1 MKKPL
6 FSLGNKLLVLVLFTY
21 GLWLLSMFLTPS
33 IDEILSPDTLIF
45 TKNLSLFYWFS
56 FVMLLIVIVFRLA
69 LFSEEKPMLD
79 FLIITCFV
87 LIIYG
92 TTSVV
97 YHLPIY
103 VDTYIHTSAS
113 LKILLRGHTPPPLSV
128 MAASNDPGA
137 YLLYSIFMLI
147 TSIDSIYFMKFYP
160 FVFSFIMLSLLY
172 MVSSKFTGSKT
183 AVIALTIY
191 VAFYYFIIYVY
202 PGGLSHILFLLF
214 IYLFVLYMETKD
226 MRFAFLSLPITMA
239 GMTIYILFPFLIIL
253 PSIILILHYLVHQRK
268 RAYKTL
274 AVFIFIF
281 IIAWI
286 SWLEYLAQGS
296 LYTIASMLINAIK
309 MRGTVELPEEVV
321 SLPSQHIMTL
331 LIKMLINAIKMRGT
345 VELPEE
351 VVSLPSQRM
360 MTLLIKII
368 ITAFEILS
376 GIIVILWGLVNIK
389 DYAIRQR
396 LLVLAVFFI
405 VCVLGI
411 GISAFFP
418 SLTLGAYIR
427 FYWFSLIPFSILI
440 SFYLSIN
447 KETSFLRL
455 KKFHKILDQTI
466 KIMLIVFLSL
476 VPIIIH
482 DNDPG
487 YYYPYSSLKG
497 ADFAVKNLKGNVI
510 WVKYHVHLIE
520 YMALRNG
527 ILFEGY
533 MDVQGNETTKFI
545 SLPKYMKMFGNELS
559 DYDAVIFND
568 YEYSLDIL
576 SGHIDSANQRVIYEQ
591 LISQKLNMVYFGESI
606 RIYAK

>member
-79 FLIITCFV
+79 FLIITCLV

-113 LKILLRGHTPPPLSV
+113 LKILLRGHTPPPLSM

-172 MVSSKFTGSKT
+172 VVSSKFTGSKT
-183 AVIALTIY
+183 AVIASTIY
-191 VAFYYFIIYVY
+191 VAFHYFIIYVY

-268 RAYKTL
+268 RACKTL
-274 AVFIFIF
+274 AVFIFIY

-296 LYTIASMLINAIK
+296 LYIIASMLINAIK

-321 SLPSQHIMTL
+321 SP
-331 LIKMLINAIKMRGT
+331 
-345 VELPEE
+345 
-351 VVSLPSQRM
+351 PSQRM

-389 DYAIRQR
+389 AYAIRQR

-411 GISAFFP
+411 GISALFP

-440 SFYLSIN
+440 SLYLSIN

-510 WVKYHVHLIE
+510 WVKHHVHLIE

-545 SLPKYMKMFGNELS
+545 SLPTYMKMFGNELS

>member
-226 MRFAFLSLPITMA
+226 IRFAFLSLPITMA

-321 SLPSQHIMTL
+321 SP
-331 LIKMLINAIKMRGT
+331 
-345 VELPEE
+345 
-351 VVSLPSQRM
+351 PSQRM